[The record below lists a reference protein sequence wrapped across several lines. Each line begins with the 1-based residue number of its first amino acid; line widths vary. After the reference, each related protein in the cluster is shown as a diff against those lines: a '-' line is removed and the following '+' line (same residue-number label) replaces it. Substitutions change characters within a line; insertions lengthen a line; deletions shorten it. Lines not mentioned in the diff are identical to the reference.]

1 MNIEIYNEGNSLK
14 IVCDGAV
21 SYIAKQRILELSV
34 IDGSIIKLDTGEGQL
49 NNLFFAHA
57 EVTVPASESVEELRD
72 ALNSML
78 NSGGMQGFATEENQ
92 RLELE
97 RLANMQKAIEEL
109 NNRVNTINNKTMY
122 QPIVEDNTTANTV
135 YKGFSNPGA
144 NQSEAVWAIL
154 KISNQKGL
162 VSYKWADGDMH
173 FDNIWNERTKLNY
186 I

>member
-1 MNIEIYNEGNSLK
+1 MNIEIYDDGNSLK
-14 IVCDGAV
+14 IVTDGAV
-21 SYIAKQRILELSV
+21 SYISKQRILELSV
-34 IDGSIIKLDTGEGQL
+34 IDASIIKLDTGEGPL

-57 EVTVPASESVEELRD
+57 DVTVPVTETADELREI
-72 ALNSML
+72 LNSML
-78 NSGGMQGFATEENQ
+78 KSGGMQGFATEENQ
-92 RLELE
+92 RKELE
-97 RLANMQKAIEEL
+97 RLAEMQKSIEEL
-109 NNRVNTINNKTMY
+109 KGKVEAINNKTMY
-122 QPIVEDNTTANTV
+122 QPIAEDNTTANTV
-135 YKGFSNPGA
+135 YKGFANPGA